1 MEAPAEEPARELLQY
16 DEAKIRRAVRDLTIL
31 LANTNETSIAMAA
44 PTLAPYVSEV
54 LGQLSRPGAPEL
66 DGRVLINILTQGRWA
81 LLVHEISVPEGHNG
95 RAPGAEMC
103 RSLRCSL
110 GMFAGLV
117 ADYIH
122 ADLETRPVIQ
132 DEHSRRVRQRR
143 LHQPT
148 EEEINEFV
156 LDRDQHARVENG
168 TGMTANDLQNMPL
181 VAAAAQRRAETN
193 SAGPVTAPGASGN
206 SPPDP
211 ASRSPPAYSPT
222 LHLVRLFLA
231 PCPLPLGP

>member
-1 MEAPAEEPARELLQY
+1 METPAEEPPRELLQY
-16 DEAKIRRAVRDLTIL
+16 EEAKIRKAIRDLTVL
-31 LANTNETSIAMAA
+31 LNNTNETSIVMAA
-44 PTLAPYVSEV
+44 PILAPCVSEV

-66 DGRVLINILTQGRWA
+66 DGRVLGGILTQGRWA

-103 RSLRCSL
+103 RSLRSSL

-122 ADLETRPVIQ
+122 AETRPVIQ

-143 LHQPT
+143 LQQPT